1 MFTPFASVAQARA
14 HRRPQVWRQATGQRT
29 TPGTDMKFAAISI
42 ADYCEATQGL
52 DEALERLFFR
62 LLLWMY
68 STEAMLPDDDRANA
82 RRFGY
87 DIRRYRAL
95 KAKLLAFP
103 KRLIV
108 ARDGHL
114 VSDRAARDIAAA
126 QARKVKKASERAGD
140 TPPLPMPAHL
150 PPKIDPTSG
159 DIASKNANE
168 NNEGDSSSP
177 SPAHQDR
184 TLGRSDGHHQP
195 PPTRAADAATVRPT
209 SGVDRSMRDKGQSTP
224 ITSAKDKILAT
235 VRHAMGPSA
244 EPGDAEDW
252 LDAELAGSGLAP
264 LNIAHRMLAEK
275 RAAGTVIRNPLAW
288 MSRTAATIAAR
299 SRGTPREIGN
309 GAAKRDVA
317 ETLARL
323 KAARLSAGGA
333 SCAQA

>member
-1 MFTPFASVAQARA
+1 
-14 HRRPQVWRQATGQRT
+14 
-29 TPGTDMKFAAISI
+29 MKFAAISI

-108 ARDGHL
+108 SRDGHL

-126 QARKVKKASERAGD
+126 QARKVKKAAERAGE
-140 TPPLPMPAHL
+140 TPPLPMPMPANL
-150 PPKIDPTSG
+150 PPKIGPTSG
-159 DIASKNANE
+159 DIHPKNANE
-168 NNEGDSSSP
+168 INAGSSSSP
-177 SPAHQDR
+177 SPAYQEEESR
-184 TLGRSDGHHQP
+184 GRSDGHQQP
-195 PPTRAADAATVRPT
+195 PPTRAADARSDGVAADAAGGRPT

-224 ITSAKDKILAT
+224 IPSAKDKILAT
-235 VRHAMGPSA
+235 VKHAMGPHA

-252 LDAELAGSGLAP
+252 LDAELSESGLAP

-299 SRGTPREIGN
+299 SRGTARVETGN
-309 GAAKRDVA
+309 GAARQDVV

-323 KAARLSAGGA
+323 KAARMSAGGA